1 MDATRAPVP
10 RRGQPQAG
18 APRRRQVLV
27 RLSDGDLAAIKSGAA
42 RKRLAVGAWMRELAV
57 RAADDGAGWDLAVS
71 RREVVA
77 QLMRVRVD
85 VAVILAADDMAAVR
99 DRVMAVL
106 LDLDTLIGDAARKP
120 RRQ

>member
-1 MDATRAPVP
+1 MEANPASVP
-10 RRGQPQAG
+10 RRGQPHAA

-27 RLSDGDLAAIKSGAA
+27 RLSDADLAAVKAGAA
-42 RKRLAVGAWMRELAV
+42 REGLAVGAWMRELAV

>member
-1 MDATRAPVP
+1 M
-10 RRGQPQAG
+10 
-18 APRRRQVLV
+18 
-27 RLSDGDLAAIKSGAA
+27 RLSDGDLAEIKAGAA
-42 RKRLAVGAWMRELAV
+42 REGLAVGAWMRELAV